1 MASPIINTQT
11 LARLAD
17 NNVAEMTQ
25 QFGSLPLEIREA
37 FERKMA
43 EAARSTAEA
52 AAEEIIK
59 LMQAKDASLA
69 STAQAIQNLRAQI
82 VDLEKMMANLQ
93 RGWDYG
99 NATRNY
105 IPLAALLGMG
115 TGGAKKE
122 LATIPANWAPAPAPA
137 PAAAAAG

>member
-1 MASPIINTQT
+1 MSTPIINVQT

-17 NNVAEMTQ
+17 NGVQEMTQ
-25 QFGSLPLEIREA
+25 NFGALPIDIREA

-43 EAARSTAEA
+43 EATRSTAEA

-59 LMQAKDASLA
+59 LMQAKDSSLA
-69 STAQAIQNLRAQI
+69 STAQAIQNLRKQI
-82 VDLEKMMANLQ
+82 SDLEGFMAGLQ
-93 RGWDYG
+93 RAWDYG

-105 IPLAALLGMG
+105 VPLSAMLGMG

-122 LATIPANWAPAPAPA
+122 LSTIPAGWTAPA
-137 PAAAAAG
+137 PAAAVAAG